1 MKFTITHMKAPWPAG
16 ASVGSVV
23 EFEGDAAPAWAVGK
37 CEPAA
42 DDAEVTHTFEAPKS
56 VAGALPDGM
65 GLDEFAA
72 QAERAFE
79 EMRKRHADEMALL
92 QAQLD
97 DAVGALNT
105 ARAQIGSLQAE
116 LAEAKTEDGKAAAA
130 LADADR
136 QAAAEAKALQTPAKA
151 KGAK

>member
-1 MKFTITHMKAPWPAG
+1 MKFTITYLKAPWPAG

-23 EFEGDAAPAWAVGK
+23 EFDGDKPPAWAVGK
-37 CEPAA
+37 CVPAG
-42 DDAEVTHTFEAPKS
+42 DDAEVTHAFGAAPS
-56 VAGALPDGM
+56 AE
-65 GLDEFAA
+65 GLTMAEFSA

-79 EMRKRHADEMALL
+79 ELRKRHADEMALL
-92 QAQLD
+92 QAELD
-97 DAVGALNT
+97 DAVTALNT

-130 LADADR
+130 LSEADR
-136 QAAAEAKALQTPAKA
+136 QAAAEAKALQTPAKV